1 MCVSESN
8 NRKNTATNESSL
20 PFDLKMMGKR
30 GGAPGLFEFLEEA
43 DLPQYYHSLRNVLRV
58 YHVPQLKYVVD
69 DDLYSIGMSRPEAR
83 RLKVCFQKYN
93 PQTYTSKLKK
103 LLLPNTWSKDEYLL
117 DDTNEVR
124 HIIS

>member
-1 MCVSESN
+1 
-8 NRKNTATNESSL
+8 
-20 PFDLKMMGKR
+20 MMGKR
-30 GGAPGLFEFLEEA
+30 GGTPGLFEFLEEA
-43 DLPQYYHSLRNVLRV
+43 DLPQYYHGLRNVLRV
-58 YHVPQLKYVVD
+58 YDVPQLKYIID
-69 DDLYSIGMSRPEAR
+69 EDLYSIGMSRPEAR

-124 HIIS
+124 NFSCAHLTIIMKEIIARVRYYSGLF

>member
-1 MCVSESN
+1 
-8 NRKNTATNESSL
+8 
-20 PFDLKMMGKR
+20 MMSKR
-30 GGAPGLFEFLEEA
+30 GGAPGLFELLEEA
-43 DLPQYYHSLRNVLRV
+43 DLPQYYHGLRNVLRV
-58 YHVPQLKYVVD
+58 YHVPQLKYVVNE
-69 DDLYSIGMSRPEAR
+69 DLYSIGMSRPEAR

-124 HIIS
+124 TSSFIRIQFYRIRCETLLAIYSNRAK

>member
-1 MCVSESN
+1 
-8 NRKNTATNESSL
+8 
-20 PFDLKMMGKR
+20 
-30 GGAPGLFEFLEEA
+30 
-43 DLPQYYHSLRNVLRV
+43 
-58 YHVPQLKYVVD
+58 VPQLKYVVD
-69 DDLYSIGMSRPEAR
+69 EDLYSIGMSRPEAR

-124 HIIS
+124 TSSFIRIQFYRIRCETLLAIYSNRAK